1 MNKVSRQTKYVPV
14 TYKNKE
20 FKVKVIP
27 TSVLLLGLFI
37 LAAGCGKVLF
47 STHTTVKEAVPYKVV
62 ERDTVIKTVT
72 KIKVVE
78 KPDPLSRRIV
88 RDFTK
93 SYKPPIENKKIT
105 TFKYKGYTPY
115 QIMMWHLKAHESFR
129 PHQYP
134 DGDYPS
140 KGFGLNLSPEHI
152 KWAKSQL
159 GFHPKK
165 RDWTFEEG
173 QKLLVA
179 YCQEH
184 TLDPLK
190 KQYPKLNPFQ
200 IVAYACHKYNTG
212 NIRNFGYCCG
222 SKSTKM
228 RCGRK
233 SKAHHTRRVFELQL
247 FNGTL
252 PASKIEA
259 DRAKAIN
266 LQQTYQ

>member
-1 MNKVSRQTKYVPV
+1 MNRVSRQIRYVPV

-20 FKVKVIP
+20 IKIKLIP
-27 TSVLLLGLFI
+27 SITLLVGFFI
-37 LAAGCGKVLF
+37 LSIGCGKALF
-47 STHTTVKEAVPYKVV
+47 STHTTVKEAVPYKII

-78 KPDPLSRRIV
+78 RPDPLSKRIV

-93 SYKPPIENKKIT
+93 SYKSLPIENKNT
-105 TFKYKGYTPY
+105 AAKYKGYTPY

-152 KWAKSQL
+152 AWAKSQL

-173 QKLLVA
+173 QKLLIA
-179 YCQEH
+179 YCKEH
-184 TLDPLK
+184 TLDPLR
-190 KQYPKLNPFQ
+190 KQYPKLNQFQ

-212 NIRNFGYCCG
+212 NTRNFGFCCG

-233 SKAHHTRRVFELQL
+233 SKAHHARRVFEVQL

-259 DRAKAIN
+259 DRVKAIN